1 MTPRP
6 GTWVRSAVVVLVGI
20 PVALGATGLGLPAG
34 WLVGPMVVA
43 LLAATTGW
51 VAVDVPR
58 FLWRAAQAVIGVAI
72 GATFTP
78 SSLGV
83 LLADW
88 GAVAA
93 SVVTVLGLSLA
104 AGWALGRRG
113 RLWPAT
119 AALGTLPGG
128 ASGMVAMSED
138 LGADIRLV
146 AFMQYAR
153 LLLTVLS
160 VTLIA
165 TLLPAGPE
173 APRAFSALHLRLETP
188 GGLAA
193 TIALAVA
200 GALLGPRLRLPAG
213 ALVLPLLVAAVLGG
227 FGVGVGPWPSPVLD
241 AAYAL
246 VGLRVGGRFDRESL
260 RLAGRVAPAVLGFVL
275 VLMAACAGLGALISA
290 VSDID
295 PLTAY
300 LATAPGGMD
309 SVAIVALDTGAN
321 TSIVLGVQLARVLVV
336 ILVGPPLIKRLL
348 RGEGSPD
355 G

>member
-1 MTPRP
+1 MIPRP
-6 GTWVRSAVVVLVGI
+6 KLGVRSTAVVLAGI
-20 PVALGATGLGLPAG
+20 PVALGVTGLGLPAG

-51 VAVDVPR
+51 ATVEVPL
-58 FLWRAAQAVIGVAI
+58 FLWRGAQAVIGVAI

-78 SSLGV
+78 SSLAV
-83 LLADW
+83 LASDW

-93 SVVTVLGLSLA
+93 SVVTVLGLSLG
-104 AGWALGRRG
+104 AGWALGRLG
-113 RLWPAT
+113 GVTPAT

-146 AFMQYAR
+146 AFMQYLR

-160 VTLIA
+160 VTLVA

-173 APRAFSALHLRLETP
+173 APRALASLNLRAPTP

-193 TIALAVA
+193 TAALALI
-200 GALLGPRLRLPAG
+200 GALLGPRLHLPAG
-213 ALVLPLLVAAVLGG
+213 ALVFPLLVAALLGA
-227 FGVGVGPWPSPVLD
+227 FGVGVRPWPSPALD
-241 AAYAL
+241 AAYAV

-260 RLAGRVAPAVLGFVL
+260 RLARRIAPAVFGFVAA
-275 VLMAACAGLGALISA
+275 LMAACAALGALITA

-321 TSIVLGVQLARVLVV
+321 TSIVLGIQLARVLVV
-336 ILVGPPLIKRLL
+336 ILVGPMLIKRLL
-348 RGEGSPD
+348 ARGP
-355 G
+355 